1 MSNVLKFPTA
11 KPVEVPVE
19 STANNNK
26 LPSNTMGRFLTC
38 LAWAW
43 LVVRLPLFFVLYW
56 LRMPVSV
63 VCNFLSIGCMFGLI
77 VAYFVAPVPK
87 MLWAF
92 GITSFVAFVVMW
104 TYDYVLMALSPE
116 PMMRSL

>member
-11 KPVEVPVE
+11 KPVDVPVE
-19 STANNNK
+19 PAAENNK
-26 LPSNTMGRFLTC
+26 LPSKKMDRFLTG
-38 LAWAW
+38 LSWVF

-56 LRMPVSV
+56 LRLPVSL

-104 TYDYVLMALSPE
+104 TYDYVLMALSPQ
-116 PMMRSL
+116 PMMSSL